1 MAPTQKNPGI
11 VLSTDNVTRFHGLGK
26 TRVLAVRE
34 VSVEIPRSSWTSVM
48 GPSGSGKTSLLHLLA
63 GLSTPDV
70 GRVTLHRERH
80 AERIRRRGKL
90 GVELSSLSENAR
102 AKLRRTELGVVFQ
115 DFNLVPVL
123 SVADNIRLPL
133 RLARRRTDSAWF
145 NEVVETLGLGN
156 RLKHLPHELSGGQR
170 QRAAIARALLPRPS
184 VIFAD
189 EPTGNLDSESGMRV
203 LDLFRRL
210 VDNYGQTLVLVT
222 HDPAA
227 AEYGDQL
234 IRMKDGQVQE

>member
-1 MAPTQKNPGI
+1 MRGDRVETGRNEPGI
-11 VLSTDNVTRFHGLGK
+11 VLSADAVTQFHGSGGA
-26 TRVLAVRE
+26 RVAAVRG
-34 VSVEIPRSSWTSVM
+34 VSVHIPRGSWTSVM

-63 GLSTPDV
+63 GLSTPDS
-70 GRVTLHRERH
+70 GRVTLHG
-80 AERIRRRGKL
+80 AGRRGRD
-90 GVELSSLSENAR
+90 VELSSLSENTR

-133 RLARRRTDSAWF
+133 RLARRRPDAAWF
-145 NEVVETLGLGN
+145 NQVVDTLGLRE

-170 QRAAIARALLPRPS
+170 QRAAVARALLPRPS

-189 EPTGNLDSESGMRV
+189 EPTGNLDSEAGARV

-210 VDNYGQTLVLVT
+210 VDDYGQTLVMVT

-227 AEYGDQL
+227 AERGDHL
-234 IRMKDGQVQE
+234 IRMRDGRVQV

>member
-1 MAPTQKNPGI
+1 MKADHRDRGV
-11 VLSTDNVTRFHGLGK
+11 VLSADAVSRFHGSGGA
-26 TRVLAVRE
+26 RVTAVSE
-34 VSVEIPRSSWTSVM
+34 VSVRIPRGSWTSVM

-63 GLSTPDV
+63 GLAVPDS
-70 GRVTLHRERH
+70 GRVTLHRADRGG
-80 AERIRRRGKL
+80 RRDDRD
-90 GVELSSLSENAR
+90 VELSSLSENAR

-133 RLARRRTDSAWF
+133 RLARRRPDAAWF
-145 NEVVETLGLGN
+145 DEVVDTLGLRE

-170 QRAAIARALLPRPS
+170 QRAAVARALLPRPS

-189 EPTGNLDSESGMRV
+189 EPTGNLDSEAGGRV

-210 VDNYGQTLVLVT
+210 VDDYGQTLVMVT

-227 AEYGDQL
+227 AERGDHL
-234 IRMKDGQVQE
+234 IRMRDGRVQA